1 MRMLR
6 SALAVS
12 SVLVL
17 GLTACSATRF
27 PSQFLSSDSKTS
39 RIETGRREIRNPAA
53 SSAGS
58 E

>member
-17 GLTACSATRF
+17 GLTACST
-27 PSQFLSSDSKTS
+27 SST
-39 RIETGRREIRNPAA
+39 TT
-53 SSAGS
+53 SSAPAP
-58 E
+58 

>member
-17 GLTACSATRF
+17 GLTRLLHLVHHHLVGTC
-27 PSQFLSSDSKTS
+27 P
-39 RIETGRREIRNPAA
+39 RRDHRC
-53 SSAGS
+53 
-58 E
+58 